1 MFTVKVSQKSGP
13 EEVLNFSEG
22 EVNIGRV
29 RGNEIVLPKSNISKR
44 HAMFTHNGGAL
55 AITDTKSTNGT
66 FVNGDRISGVCD
78 LDIGDKIFLGDFTI
92 EVVDLGKASAQ
103 PTPHVETKNHK
114 SKPNIKTTTKSGSSL
129 LEQVLDDDDWEGKS
143 GFEGDWSDDW
153 SIAKANQN
161 DISIDPLEAATDL
174 PKPEADPPADGGFG
188 DETSELTTGAT
199 PNVIIPPAPYGGPV
213 KEEEPPATQ
222 ETDDT
227 GSYVDGSSTASIVEA
242 PELPDSKADVLPPIT
257 SPGLDGLHTRV
268 ATELDLEFCR
278 PEFLLLTLFIDAD
291 EGVIC

>member
-78 LDIGDKIFLGDFTI
+78 LGVGDKIFLGDFTI
-92 EVVDLGKASAQ
+92 EVVDLGKSPAQ

-114 SKPNIKTTTKSGSSL
+114 SKPNIKAATKSGSGL
-129 LEQVLDDDDWEGKS
+129 LEQVLDDDDWGGES
-143 GFEGDWSDDW
+143 GFEGDWNDDW
-153 SIAKANQN
+153 SIAKASQ
-161 DISIDPLEAATDL
+161 
-174 PKPEADPPADGGFG
+174 DGRRRSF
-188 DETSELTTGAT
+188 
-199 PNVIIPPAPYGGPV
+199 
-213 KEEEPPATQ
+213 
-222 ETDDT
+222 
-227 GSYVDGSSTASIVEA
+227 
-242 PELPDSKADVLPPIT
+242 
-257 SPGLDGLHTRV
+257 
-268 ATELDLEFCR
+268 F
-278 PEFLLLTLFIDAD
+278 
-291 EGVIC
+291 